1 VLLNLFLLGFH
12 DNIKVLNAASFKRND
27 MQTVH
32 VLIEGQVQGVFFR
45 NYTEKKAVELGLN
58 GWVKN
63 MADGTVEAV
72 FSGEEK
78 DITAMTAS
86 LHTGSPNSKVE
97 KVTVNDY
104 LAFDDFSHFEII
116 Y

>member
-1 VLLNLFLLGFH
+1 
-12 DNIKVLNAASFKRND
+12 
-27 MQTVH
+27 MQTIH

-45 NYTEKKAVELGLN
+45 NYTEKKAIELRLN

-72 FSGEEK
+72 FCGEEK
-78 DITAMTAS
+78 GISDMVEF

-104 LAFDDFSHFEII
+104 LALEDFSHFEII
-116 Y
+116 F

>member
-1 VLLNLFLLGFH
+1 
-12 DNIKVLNAASFKRND
+12 

-45 NYTEKKAVELGLN
+45 DYTEKKAVELRLN

-63 MADGTVEAV
+63 MANGTVEAV

-78 DITAMTAS
+78 DVTTMIES

-97 KVTVNDY
+97 KVTVNDF
-104 LAFDDFSHFEII
+104 LALEDFSHFEII

>member
-1 VLLNLFLLGFH
+1 
-12 DNIKVLNAASFKRND
+12 

-32 VLIEGQVQGVFFR
+32 VLIKGQVQGVFFR
-45 NYTEKKAVELGLN
+45 NYTEKKAIELRLN

-78 DITAMTAS
+78 DVTAIIAS

-97 KVTVNDY
+97 KVTVNDF
-104 LAFDDFSHFEII
+104 LAREDFSNFEII